1 MRSEVTATDVM
12 VSTLRSLQLFGM
24 VVGVGVG
31 VGLGVAAAVAE
42 PAEQGAPSYG
52 AAQPI
57 LSPLLN
63 LGGVSVVRA
72 LSAFNA
78 NKTASPRDGSLKV
91 TANLISRRKQLSA
104 LSTPEC

>member
-12 VSTLRSLQLFGM
+12 VSTLRPLFGM
-24 VVGVGVG
+24 VVGV
-31 VGLGVAAAVAE
+31 GVAAAVAE
-42 PAEQGAPSYG
+42 PAEQGAPSFG

-91 TANLISRRKQLSA
+91 TANLISRRKQPSA